1 MAMVPEGGRRLA
13 GNGTAFVADLPVIS
27 VVTVVRNGVATLERA
42 IRSVVEQDYPNLEFL
57 IIDGGS
63 DDGTLEILERWT
75 QRIAYWRSE
84 PDSGIYDAW
93 NKGVD
98 LAGGDWIAFLGADD
112 AFRPGAISAY
122 ARRITEAGDALDFI
136 SSRAALVGTT
146 GRLLRVIGR
155 PWSWPAFQRYMT
167 VAHVG
172 SMHHRRLFERL
183 GRFDET
189 YRICGDYE
197 FLLRA
202 GAGLRAGFM
211 DEITV
216 TMADGGISGS
226 GLAALREQ
234 KRAKLETGK
243 RPTVSAMW
251 EYGVAIAKFRAR
263 KLLNRLRQAHPPGKT
278 WDS

>member
-1 MAMVPEGGRRLA
+1 MATVREGGRRVA
-13 GNGTAFVADLPVIS
+13 GDGTAFVAGLPVIS
-27 VVTVVRNGVATLERA
+27 VVTVVRNGAATLERA

-57 IIDGGS
+57 IVDGGS
-63 DDGTLEILERWT
+63 DDGSVAIMERWA

-84 PDSGIYDAW
+84 PDSGIYNAW

-98 LAGGDWIAFLGADD
+98 LARGDWIAFLGADD

-122 ARRITEAGDALDFI
+122 VRRISAAGDALDYI
-136 SSRAALVGTT
+136 SSRAALVSST
-146 GRLLRVIGR
+146 GQLLRVIGR
-155 PWSWPAFQRYMT
+155 PWNWPAFQRYMT

-183 GRFDET
+183 GRYDET

-202 GAGLRAGFM
+202 GPGLRAGFM

-216 TMADGGISGS
+216 AMADGGISGS

-234 KRAKLETGK
+234 MRAKLETGK
-243 RPTVSAMW
+243 RPSLSAMW
-251 EYGVAIAKFRAR
+251 EYGVAIAKFRVR
-263 KLLNRLRQAHPPGKT
+263 KLLNRLRQALPPGKT